1 MDIVERFDPR
11 LGKWQVVAPM
21 STRRKHLGVAVFTP
35 GIPGSTYAA
44 APAALAALSS
54 VAGIYAVGGR
64 DDVTELSTAERY
76 CPQTNSWLS
85 ILPMTNRRSGVFR
98 LHRNTCSLTY
108 SMTYSLVSLLVGLR
122 STYTSILCGIVEY
135 LCTT

>member
-1 MDIVERFDPR
+1 MERFDPR

-35 GIPGSTYAA
+35 GIPGSTYTA

-85 ILPMTNRRSGVFR
+85 ILPMTNRRSGV
-98 LHRNTCSLTY
+98 LHVNTL
-108 SMTYSLVSLLVGLR
+108 MTLAYVKHTR
-122 STYTSILCGIVEY
+122 TSILCAALLIWNY
-135 LCTT
+135 